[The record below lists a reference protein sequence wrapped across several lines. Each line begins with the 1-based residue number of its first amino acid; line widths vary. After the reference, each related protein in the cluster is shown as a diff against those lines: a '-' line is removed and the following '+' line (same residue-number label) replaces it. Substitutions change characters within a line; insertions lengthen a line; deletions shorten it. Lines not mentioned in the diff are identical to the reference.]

1 MNISHIISSIDIKYG
16 GPSRSTT
23 HLIENLGTLNP
34 DYQFSLYT
42 KKSENPI
49 IEKFTNLNSKLYFF
63 DHLKF
68 GFAKGIIKK
77 INENPHDLMH
87 LHGVWD
93 LPLVQAYLTFK
104 KKQIPYIVSPRGM
117 MEPWSLCQK
126 EFKKKLFRKLIVDKM
141 YNDSACIHATAET
154 EAISLRKL
162 GFTNPIAVIPN
173 GIVLQDFPNYN
184 KKFNQKKKLLF
195 LSRIH
200 KKKGLENLIE
210 AWSLIDYKIKKNWY
224 VEIVGNGS
232 FDYISLIKDKIKDSG
247 LEDSM
252 KILNPVF
259 GKNKIELY
267 QSADLFVLPTYSEN
281 FGIVVIEAL
290 ASKLPV
296 ITTKGTPW
304 KDLKS
309 YNCGDWINIGANP
322 LKKSLEKML
331 SLSDQERFKMGENG
345 RLLVKK
351 KYSMDSVSNDF
362 RELYSWVVKSNP
374 KPDFVDLFNNKQV

>member
-1 MNISHIISSIDIKYG
+1 MNIAHIISSIDIKYG
-16 GPSRSTT
+16 GPSRSAT

-42 KKSENPI
+42 KNSENPI

-68 GFAKGIIKK
+68 GFAKGIINK

-93 LPLVQAYLTFK
+93 LPLVQAYLTLK

-117 MEPWSLCQK
+117 MEPWSLSQK
-126 EFKKKLFRKLIVDKM
+126 EFKKKLFRKLIIDRM
-141 YNDSACIHATAET
+141 YNDSACIHATSET
-154 EAISLRKL
+154 EAINLRKL

-184 KKFNQKKKLLF
+184 KKFNQKKKLLL

-232 FDYISLIKDKIKDSG
+232 FDYISSIKDKIKGSG

-267 QSADLFVLPTYSEN
+267 KSADLFVLPTYSEN
-281 FGIVVIEAL
+281 FGIVIAEAL
-290 ASKLPV
+290 ASKVPV
-296 ITTKGTPW
+296 ITTNATPW
-304 KDLKS
+304 EELNSCKAGW
-309 YNCGDWINIGANP
+309 CINIGVNP
-322 LKKSLEKML
+322 LKNALTEAIKLPNEIL
-331 SLSDQERFKMGENG
+331 NEMGQNG
-345 RLLVKK
+345 RILVKD
-351 KYSMDSVSNDF
+351 KYSMQKVAKQMTH
-362 RELYSWVVKSNP
+362 LYSWVLYGGD
-374 KPDFVDLFNNKQV
+374 KPPFVNYD